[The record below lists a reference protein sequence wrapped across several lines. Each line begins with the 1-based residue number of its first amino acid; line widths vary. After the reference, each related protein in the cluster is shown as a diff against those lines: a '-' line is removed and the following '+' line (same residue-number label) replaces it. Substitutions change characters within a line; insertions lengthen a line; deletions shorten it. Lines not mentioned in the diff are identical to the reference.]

1 MILPE
6 VSVGSYITQLSLY
19 AQESHISCHNM
30 WISHYRVY
38 SHYISAAEYKMQ
50 TEGLSAVV
58 FFFFFFFLVSPIYWF
73 YYYETSFHNA
83 CMVDGS

>member
-58 FFFFFFFLVSPIYWF
+58 FFFFFPCESNLLVLLLRNEFPQRL
-73 YYYETSFHNA
+73 
-83 CMVDGS
+83 DGGWVLA